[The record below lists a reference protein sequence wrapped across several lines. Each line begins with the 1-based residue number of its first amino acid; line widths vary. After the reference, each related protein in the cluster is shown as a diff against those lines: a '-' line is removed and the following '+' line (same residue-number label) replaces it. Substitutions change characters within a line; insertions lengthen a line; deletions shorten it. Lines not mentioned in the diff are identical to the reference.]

1 MSNIITV
8 QLIPYL
14 EQQVYI
20 PALHKVY
27 PPYVAGMYVYVPIV
41 IDETLPPDTTLA
53 LCYLNV
59 PDYSNIYDM
68 ITYTPLGTV
77 TMYVADIQVTAVV
90 GYKYVNR
97 PVSDIDTLC

>member
-1 MSNIITV
+1 MTTF
-8 QLIPYL
+8 P
-14 EQQVYI
+14 
-20 PALHKVY
+20 PA
-27 PPYVAGMYVYVPIV
+27 PPELLPEAADPPVVVMVPIV

-97 PVSDIDTLC
+97 PVSDIDTRC